1 MSETERE
8 MFYMG
13 HIDWRTYVNNY
24 TLGIR
29 NYLLKE
35 GINQQNQHNKAVLNA
50 ASIESQM
57 DSSMVAV
64 RSV

>member
-24 TLGIR
+24 TIGIR
-29 NYLLKE
+29 DYLLKE
-35 GINQQNQHNKAVLNA
+35 GHQQNQHNKAVPNA